1 MLNPKQQRF
10 LVALLEERT
19 IEAAIKSVGISPK
32 TAYRYMDEPEFQQ
45 ELQRARRKVVDGIS
59 NRLRQLGSEA
69 IETLRDNL
77 TDEEATPATKNS
89 TAKIILEF
97 IYRSHELENVTERMD
112 EMERKLEET
121 ES

>member
-19 IEAAIKSVGISPK
+19 IEAAIKRVGISPK
-32 TAYRYMDEPEFQQ
+32 TAYRYMDDLEFKQ

>member
-1 MLNPKQQRF
+1 MLSPKQHLF
-10 LVALLEERT
+10 LAAMLEEQT
-19 IEAAIKSVGISPK
+19 IEAAWKRVGISSK
-32 TAYRYMDEPEFQQ
+32 TAYKYLEDPEFKQ
-45 ELQRARRKVVDGIS
+45 ELQKSRRKVVDGIS

-69 IETLRDNL
+69 IETLRGNL

-97 IYRSHELENVTERMD
+97 IYRSHELENVTERID